1 MKKILF
7 LSVLAFVSIVSKSQS
22 LQKGNLVGVH
32 TDTVKLNGNTKMQ
45 QFVDY
50 FSTKYAPAFAS
61 AFSCEMR
68 VLKYVRGESK
78 NKLSYIFIMKNEE
91 ARNKYFTKDG
101 KLNTLGKTTLAKLKP
116 ISDELDKL
124 GKSSGTYTDWVVL

>member
-91 ARNKYFTKDG
+91 ARNKYHGEFARHK
-101 KLNTLGKTTLAKLKP
+101 
-116 ISDELDKL
+116 
-124 GKSSGTYTDWVVL
+124 